1 VQEDVTRMEAAA
13 GRMQNLIND
22 LLDLAR
28 VNSRGRELVAIDLG
42 EIAREVV
49 VDLEARIDEVGATVE
64 IDSLP
69 TVLGDGVQLRQVL
82 QNLLSNALKFHRE
95 GVPLHVR
102 FTTETADGGRCVV
115 AVEDNGIGF
124 DDKYAERIFGTF
136 QRLHGR
142 SQYEGTG
149 IGLSIARKIAWRHDG
164 DITATAVDG
173 EGATFRLT
181 LPLAPAQL
189 TAVHDPLPQP
199 QSERHAA

>member
-1 VQEDVTRMEAAA
+1 
-13 GRMQNLIND
+13 
-22 LLDLAR
+22 
-28 VNSRGRELVAIDLG
+28 
-42 EIAREVV
+42 
-49 VDLEARIDEVGATVE
+49 VDLEARIDEVGATVV
-64 IDSLP
+64 IDDLP
-69 TVLGDGVQLRQVL
+69 SVLGDGVQLRQVI

-102 FTTETADGGRCVV
+102 LRTETTRGGRCVI

-124 DDKYAERIFGTF
+124 DEKYAERIFGTF

-142 SQYEGTG
+142 AQYEGTG

-164 DITATAVDG
+164 DITATASEG

-189 TAVHDPLPQP
+189 VAAPVAGSDPVTQP
-199 QSERHAA
+199 QSERNAA